1 MLNMDKFGI
10 SQETLTS
17 NMFKPSGSDDRVL
30 LYDGDGSCYTVSAG
44 VQRLGTAQSR
54 LEKDILTM
62 MFLAKCSTARVHL
75 TPKGCLKNNRHLLL
89 GVKGYQLNR
98 GSAKKPALLEQLRDS
113 APLYF
118 QDHPE
123 IKVFGHYEVEAD
135 DALMMDV
142 YNMSNGVL
150 LSADKDLLISPKEQY
165 MPDTGQFVSLPEGE
179 RFGWITRKEWTAPS
193 GRAKAKTVGKGT
205 AFFLYQ
211 LLAGD
216 SADNVKGIRTYGGK
230 LCGDVGAYSVLEG
243 ITCEHEA
250 VNKVLD
256 AYRVIEQNIIPEAY
270 ATWLLR
276 HPEDNAYKY
285 LSSNELT
292 TENRAFLDDC
302 FYNRKWCITQDEY
315 NDMSAEQYAQLFE

>member
-1 MLNMDKFGI
+1 MLNLAHLGI

-30 LYDGDGSCYTVSAG
+30 LYDGDGACYTVSAG

-135 DALMMDV
+135 DALMTDH
-142 YNMSNGVL
+142 YSMSNGVL

-179 RFGWITRKEWTAPS
+179 RFGWLSKKEWLSQS
-193 GRAKAKTVGKGT
+193 GKAKSKTVGKGT
-205 AFFLYQ
+205 KFYLYQ

-216 SADNVKGIRTYGGK
+216 SADNVQGILKLNGK
-230 LCGDVGAYSVLEG
+230 LCGDVSAYNALVE
-243 ITCEHEA
+243 IETEEEA
-250 VNKVLD
+250 VNFVLD
-256 AYRVIEQNIIPEAY
+256 AYREIGQNILPEAY

-292 TENRAFLDDC
+292 SENRAFLDDC

>member
-1 MLNMDKFGI
+1 MINLANLGI

-44 VQRLGTAQSR
+44 VQRLGTAQNR

-135 DALMMDV
+135 DALMTDH
-142 YNMSNGVL
+142 YSMSNGVL
-150 LSADKDLLISPKEQY
+150 VSADKDLSISPKEQY
-165 MPDTGQFVSLPEGE
+165 MTDTGQFVSLPEGE
-179 RFGWITRKEWTAPS
+179 RFGWIARKEWTAPS

-205 AFFLYQ
+205 KFYLYQ

-216 SADNVKGIRTYGGK
+216 SADNVKGIISLNGK
-230 LCGDVGAYSVLEG
+230 LCGDVGAYSALVDKDTE
-243 ITCEHEA
+243 EEA
-250 VNKVLD
+250 VNFVLD
-256 AYRVIEQNIIPEAY
+256 AYREIGQNILPEAY

-276 HPEDNAYKY
+276 HPEDTFYCSNNL
-285 LSSNELT
+285 LSMPYSLRIKDN
-292 TENRAFLDDC
+292 
-302 FYNRKWCITQDEY
+302 
-315 NDMSAEQYAQLFE
+315 